1 MKANKLMI
9 AALAMGAFVL
19 AACDNNPDKPTPVI
33 PTPITDEVPEVS
45 KPDEGYVTIV
55 LQIPEGTEC
64 NGIYLKGN
72 LGGDDWSGENTYV
85 GLDAAN
91 VSAAEAVKFE
101 AIEGSK
107 KWFKATFK
115 LGEGGLQGKIC
126 QKFENDG
133 SWQGQA
139 VNVSVDETNTTVT
152 LAEISGEGQFV
163 IEAGT
168 PAGVLYLTI
177 GGWQNSEC
185 QEPVDYQVT
194 VLTPAFC
201 DEEFDIELVGSFEG
215 WGSAPVA
222 LTKAEAGKYTATIT
236 ANANAEVKVRG
247 VGGWDKEVQELKEDG
262 TWGGASN
269 VVLTDN
275 TTVTM
280 DYTDAAK
287 YRWNV
292 CAPTEEE

>member
-33 PTPITDEVPEVS
+33 QTPITDEVPEVS

-139 VNVSVDETNTTVT
+139 VNVTVDEK
-152 LAEISGEGQFV
+152 
-163 IEAGT
+163 
-168 PAGVLYLTI
+168 P
-177 GGWQNSEC
+177 
-185 QEPVDYQVT
+185 
-194 VLTPAFC
+194 
-201 DEEFDIELVGSFEG
+201 
-215 WGSAPVA
+215 
-222 LTKAEAGKYTATIT
+222 KYTKRDIT
-236 ANANAEVKVRG
+236 FMKVAKLRELAAENGIANPDEYTG
-247 VGGWDKEVQELKEDG
+247 VELKEMLIDKL
-262 TWGGASN
+262 
-269 VVLTDN
+269 V
-275 TTVTM
+275 
-280 DYTDAAK
+280 
-287 YRWNV
+287 
-292 CAPTEEE
+292 